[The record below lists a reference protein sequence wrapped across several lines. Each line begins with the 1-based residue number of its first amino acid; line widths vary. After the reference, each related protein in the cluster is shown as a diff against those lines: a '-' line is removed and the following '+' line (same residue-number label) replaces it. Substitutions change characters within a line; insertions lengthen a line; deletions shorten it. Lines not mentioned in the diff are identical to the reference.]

1 MIRRVGSQWKSNP
14 KNVTKQVNRFSH
26 ILKQSSNCLSFQVSG
41 SALSHIMDLRK
52 IQEREDWSPD
62 CENLTA
68 SVTSNRFNFTMRS
81 VDETQL
87 SSENVMFFL
96 FDRAVV
102 ANPDGNI
109 FVGEWSRPLTLPAV
123 CQSEYCSSVV
133 LRQEISNLLIEL
145 SPALCALTKLAHLKR
160 MWRVE

>member
-1 MIRRVGSQWKSNP
+1 MQALDHLSQVP
-14 KNVTKQVNRFSH
+14 
-26 ILKQSSNCLSFQVSG
+26 G
-41 SALSHIMDLRK
+41 SALSHTLDLRK
-52 IQEREDWSPD
+52 IQLHEDWSPD

-68 SVTSNRFNFTMRS
+68 SVISNRFNFTMRS

-123 CQSEYCSSVV
+123 CQSEYV
-133 LRQEISNLLIEL
+133 LLDRSIASIF
-145 SPALCALTKLAHLKR
+145 
-160 MWRVE
+160 